1 VAATGETPEI
11 RSMTLRKALQT
22 QLVLVLAL
30 PLVAAVLVWVVGLL
44 RAMGDEAGAAV
55 VAHAGTGCQVVWLVC
70 LVGLL
75 VTLALHA
82 LQEPVPPRVEDIE
95 QELE

>member
-1 VAATGETPEI
+1 
-11 RSMTLRKALQT
+11 MTLRNAVKTL
-22 QLVLVLAL
+22 LVLVLAL

-44 RAMGDEAGAAV
+44 RAMGDASGAV
-55 VAHAGTGCQVVWLVC
+55 VVGYVGTACQIVWLLC

-75 VTLALHA
+75 VTLALSS
-82 LQEPVPPRVEDIE
+82 LQEPVVDKEE